1 MLLFASSEVLT
12 DRVSSSSRGSHGIYG
27 KRIWERLGYLGKDR
41 GEGEWGGG
49 FRGGQEVQEREDQGE
64 RGQEVQEGE
73 E

>member
-1 MLLFASSEVLT
+1 M
-12 DRVSSSSRGSHGIYG
+12 G
-27 KRIWERLGYLGKDR
+27 
-41 GEGEWGGG
+41 GGG